1 MVLAPK
7 DITLKNFFNVDGNK
21 NIQASN
27 ELNYFGFLAQSFDIT
42 IYGGEIDISIP
53 LTFKGVI
60 RKIII
65 LNRSCGEVYY
75 KLNGSAERYI
85 INTQAILS
93 QQPTSL
99 LIDNDDADINKVLR
113 IKVIGEEN

>member
-65 LNRSCGEVYY
+65 LNRSCG
-75 KLNGSAERYI
+75 
-85 INTQAILS
+85 AISELS
-93 QQPTSL
+93 
-99 LIDNDDADINKVLR
+99 DNDDADINKVLR